1 MDDDD
6 DDDDVDGCG
15 VWQCRLG
22 WWPGSGCAV
31 DGTLLNAAAAFGGID
46 AKGRSVPML
55 LPLFQKSSRRLRLFR
70 RRLFRLCRFTP
81 LLKFPRLAFVWLRL
95 CLRQWLL
102 RLRRQ
107 SLWPWQKERG
117 PFSHHLLQDEKFQP
131 SACLRLLTGQAPQRG
146 TPTMSKRRAQTTVW
160 RTLQITTTTTC
171 SRDMLK
177 PKLKTFAYIICNVI
191 FCGGQNSNDRHH
203 VENCIL
209 T

>member
-1 MDDDD
+1 MMMMMWMI
-6 DDDDVDGCG
+6 VGCG
-15 VWQCRLG
+15 NG
-22 WWPGSGCAV
+22 DSGG
-31 DGTLLNAAAAFGGID
+31 DLAAAAPWMELSSTQQRPSAASTPRAGPRQCCSHCSRRAPEGLD
-46 AKGRSVPML
+46 SLGVDSLGSVGL
-55 LPLFQKSSRRLRLFR
+55 LPFSS
-70 RRLFRLCRFTP
+70 
-81 LLKFPRLAFVWLRL
+81 FPGLPFVWLRL

-117 PFSHHLLQDEKFQP
+117 PFSHHLLQDEKIQP

-177 PKLKTFAYIICNVI
+177 PKLKTFAYIMCNVI
-191 FCGGQNSNDRHH
+191 FCGGRTAMTD
-203 VENCIL
+203 
-209 T
+209 TM

>member
-1 MDDDD
+1 MT
-6 DDDDVDGCG
+6 VDRALGADSLG
-15 VWQCRLG
+15 VDSLG
-22 WWPGSGCAV
+22 
-31 DGTLLNAAAAFGGID
+31 
-46 AKGRSVPML
+46 SVGL
-55 LPLFQKSSRRLRLFR
+55 LPFSSFPGLPLSGFDSVLGNGFSGFGAKACGHGKKSGDPSVII
-70 RRLFRLCRFTP
+70 CCKT
-81 LLKFPRLAFVWLRL
+81 K
-95 CLRQWLL
+95 
-102 RLRRQ
+102 
-107 SLWPWQKERG
+107 
-117 PFSHHLLQDEKFQP
+117 KFQP